1 MIRSTPGT
9 MVLSLDLELSW
20 GRFDTLPITVLDAE
34 SLEERTSIKRLLEL
48 LSRFDIPATWAMVGH
63 LMLDGCARDHDG
75 MAHANIKSRP
85 RYSWF
90 QHDWYHLDPCTTA
103 DLAPTWYGTDILGW
117 IRGARI
123 HHEIASH
130 SFAHIIYG
138 DPECG
143 PAVARA
149 DLKAAVEAAAQHGI
163 TLESFVFPRNQVG
176 HLEILRSVGL
186 RSYRGR
192 SIRTSE
198 STFNRWG
205 NSVLLGTLG
214 FLDQLLAV
222 APRQVRAEEVLP
234 GLWNIPGNHFFM
246 PRHGIGKWIPMASR
260 VSKGI
265 KGLDQAVQVGQLYHL
280 WFHPFN
286 LNTDSEAMFSGLERI
301 LSYAS
306 QLREE
311 GRLSILTMGEYA
323 KQLSLEKRPTS
334 EARISPL
341 VSPR

>member
-1 MIRSTPGT
+1 

-34 SLEERTSIKRLLEL
+34 SLEERTSIKRLLAL
-48 LSRFDIPATWAMVGH
+48 LDRFDIRATWAMVGH
-63 LMLDGCARDHDG
+63 LMLDGCARDRDG
-75 MAHANIKSRP
+75 MAHADITP
-85 RYSWF
+85 HARYSWF
-90 QHDWYHLDPCTTA
+90 SYDWYHLDPCTRA
-103 DLAPTWYGTDILGW
+103 DLAPTWYGTDILEW
-117 IRGARI
+117 IRGARTC
-123 HHEIASH
+123 HEIASH
-130 SFAHIIYG
+130 SFAHIPYG
-138 DPECG
+138 DPECS
-143 PAVARA
+143 PAAARA
-149 DLKAAVEAAAQHGI
+149 DLKAAVEAAAQKGI

-192 SIRTSE
+192 SIRLSE
-198 STFNRWG
+198 PTYNRWG
-205 NSVLLGTLG
+205 NSVLLGALG
-214 FLDQLLAV
+214 FLDQLLA
-222 APRQVRAEEVLP
+222 APPRQVRAEEVLP

-246 PRHGIGKWIPMASR
+246 PRNGSGKYIPIASR

-265 KGLDQAVQVGQLYHL
+265 KGLDQAVQTGQLYHL

-301 LSYAS
+301 LSYAF
-306 QLREE
+306 QLRKE

-334 EARISPL
+334 EARTSRL
-341 VSPR
+341 VVSR